1 MRLIRAADLERACS
15 MADAIDAVAQGFIA
29 LSDGRAHVPVRIHI
43 PIEERGLVAAM
54 PASLDGSPYYVVKV
68 VGIAPAAPRAGLP
81 LISATVV
88 LGDAATG
95 APLALLEGA
104 ALTALRTGAAGG
116 VAARALAAPDARVV
130 ALFGA
135 GAQARTQLDAVRA
148 VRAVEDVRVTTRDPR
163 HASDFV
169 LWARTRHPD
178 LRIRTAD
185 AADSGAAVDGA
196 DIVVAA
202 TSSAS
207 PVFAGSRLAP
217 GTHVTGVG
225 SHRPDMRELDADTIH
240 GARVVVDQRA
250 GALAEAGELQGLR
263 GTDVVEIGEVL
274 GGTAPGRTSREERT
288 VFKSVGNGIQDLVV
302 AALAYDRAKALGLG
316 EEISW
321 P

>member
-54 PASLDGSPYYVVKV
+54 PASLDGCPYYAVKV

-88 LGDAATG
+88 LGDAETG

-116 VAARALAAPDARVV
+116 VAARVLAAPDARVV

-135 GAQARTQLDAVRA
+135 GAQARTQLDAVLA
-148 VRAVEDVRVTTRDPR
+148 VRQVDDIRVVTRDPG
-163 HASDFV
+163 HASAFV
-169 LWARTRHPD
+169 LWARSRQPD
-178 LRIRTAD
+178 LRIRTVD
-185 AADSGAAVDGA
+185 AADGAAALDGA

-202 TSSAS
+202 TSSAT
-207 PVFAGSRLAP
+207 PVFPGRSLAGGA
-217 GTHVTGVG
+217 HVTGVG
-225 SHRPDMRELDADTIH
+225 SHRPDMRELDADTIR
-240 GARVVVDQRA
+240 GARVVVDQRE

-302 AALAYDRAKALGLG
+302 AVLAYERAKALGLG